1 MNFWYRLTMNK
12 KFFFFILTLSAV
24 FRVFGD
30 YPLIHH
36 TNSSHDPVFS
46 QQQQDVQTWY
56 SGAQYPPQLM
66 LFRYVPDTSEDLF
79 TAAVAFNLPYE
90 TLATLN
96 GWDSPVLFPSGK
108 EIIVSNQ
115 PGIFVPEEPAS
126 KWEMDLSKKRK
137 DQTGAKV
144 AVSVGEG
151 NKKLVFY
158 QGAKFTGMER
168 IKFLGKI
175 FASPLHGG
183 ILSSG
188 FGYRPDPFTGKTSY
202 HPGVDLK
209 ADVGTPVYSARH
221 GKVLE
226 TGTLELYGIYIIIYH
241 DDLYQTMY
249 AHLQEIL
256 AEEGQQVQTG
266 EIIALSGN
274 SGISTGPHLHF
285 EVRRNGRAIDPMRI
299 TALGEK

>member
-1 MNFWYRLTMNK
+1 MNK
-12 KFFFFILTLSAV
+12 IFFFFILTLSSV
-24 FRVFGD
+24 LRVFGD
-30 YPLIHH
+30 YPLIQH
-36 TNSSHDPVFS
+36 TNSSHDPLFS

-56 SGAQYPPQLM
+56 SGVQEPPPLM

-79 TAAVAFNLPYE
+79 TVAAAFNLPYE

-108 EIIVSNQ
+108 EIIVSNL
-115 PGIFVPEEPAS
+115 PGLFLSEEPAS
-126 KWEMDLSKKRK
+126 KWEMSLSERWKA
-137 DQTGAKV
+137 QIGVKV

-151 NKKLVFY
+151 SKKLVFY
-158 QGAKFTGMER
+158 QGAKFTSAER
-168 IKFLGKI
+168 ISFLGKI

-183 ILSSG
+183 TLTSG
-188 FGYRPDPFTGKTSY
+188 FGYRPNPFTGKISY
-202 HPGVDLK
+202 HAGVDLM
-209 ADVGTPVYSARH
+209 ADVGTPVYSVRD

-226 TGTLELYGIYIIIYH
+226 TGTLEIYGIYVIIYH

-249 AHLQEIL
+249 AHLQEVL
-256 AEEGQQVQTG
+256 VEEGQQVQTG